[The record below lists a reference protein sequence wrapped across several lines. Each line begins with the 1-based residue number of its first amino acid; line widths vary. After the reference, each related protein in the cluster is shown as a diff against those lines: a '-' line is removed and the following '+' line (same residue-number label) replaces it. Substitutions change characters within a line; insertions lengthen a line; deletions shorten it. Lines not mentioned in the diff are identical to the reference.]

1 MQRMTAALATILLL
15 GTGMARS
22 ADQPRTLTVF
32 AAVSVTDVL
41 QSVGD
46 EFTKQTQTPIRFSF
60 AASSALARQ
69 IESGA
74 AADVF
79 VSADQEWMDYLHGK
93 QLIDPATRR
102 NILANRLALVAPAD
116 STIALKIAPG
126 FGLVAALGANGR
138 LATGDPDSVPV
149 GKYAKASL
157 TTLGVWKEVEPRLV
171 RAENVRAALAF
182 IARGEVPLGIV
193 YATDARVEPKVR
205 VVDLFPESTHPPI
218 TYPAAATKTASPQ
231 ARAFVEFLGSS
242 TAKAIYERAG
252 FRTFTQPR

>member
-1 MQRMTAALATILLL
+1 MQRMTAALANILLL
-15 GTGMARS
+15 AAGMAHS
-22 ADQPRTLTVF
+22 ADQTRTLTVF
-32 AAVSVTDVL
+32 AAASVTDVL
-41 QSVGD
+41 QAVGD
-46 EFTKQTQTPIRFSF
+46 EFTRQTRTPVRFSF

-79 VSADQEWMDYLHGK
+79 VSADQEWMDYLDSK
-93 QLIDPATRR
+93 QLIDSTTRR
-102 NILANRLALVAPAD
+102 NILTNRLALVAPAD

-126 FGLVAALGANGR
+126 FGLVAALGTNGR

-157 TTLGVWKEVEPRLV
+157 TTLGVWKQVEPRLV

-193 YATDARVEPKVR
+193 YATDASVEPKVR

-218 TYPAAATKTASPQ
+218 TYPAAATKIASPQ
-231 ARAFVEFLGSS
+231 ARAFVEFLGSP
-242 TAKAIYERAG
+242 TAEAIYERAG